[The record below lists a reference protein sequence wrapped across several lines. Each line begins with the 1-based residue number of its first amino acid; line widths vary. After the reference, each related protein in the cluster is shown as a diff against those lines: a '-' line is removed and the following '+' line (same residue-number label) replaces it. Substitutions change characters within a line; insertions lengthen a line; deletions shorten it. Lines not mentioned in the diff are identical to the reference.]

1 MKVTV
6 TTLND
11 DIFVLDVSEDLELEN
26 FKAFCEI
33 ESGFPAK
40 DITLHFNGKPLLNN
54 KKSLK
59 EHGVHDG
66 DVIILLHMVNSA
78 QNLSVND
85 SSQALPSGIAS
96 LDFSNIQVPTT
107 SANTSMAS
115 RNTPVEEDPRIIRE
129 MFLANPD
136 QLALLKQNNPRLA
149 DALLTGSLDTFA
161 AVLREQILARTERQ
175 QQRIRMMNSDPFDTE
190 AQRMI
195 AEEIRQKNIE
205 ANMEAAME
213 YNPETFGTVVMLYI
227 NCHVNGFPV
236 KAFIDSGAQTTIMSA
251 ACAERCNIMRLVD
264 TRWAGIAK
272 GVGVQR
278 IIGRI
283 HMVQMRIE
291 QDFLTT
297 SFSVLEE
304 QPMDMLLGLDMLKR
318 HQCNIDLKRGVLRI
332 GTTGTETP
340 FLPESDLPEC
350 ARLSGVSEDDIV
362 NQSVKD
368 HEERQIREALERSKQ
383 EPTTR
388 ASGLTGST
396 STNPMRQNPSAFEAT
411 KTTIPGNAGHPIGDP
426 NITILPTDV
435 FGEAEVQEIIA
446 LGFTRHQAVVE
457 LRRFNGDKRQA
468 TVSLFAKALKF

>member
-11 DIFVLDVSEDLELEN
+11 ELFVLDVSEDLELEN

-33 ESGFPAK
+33 ESGFPAS
-40 DITLHFNGKPLLNN
+40 DITLTFNGKPMMHD

-59 EHGVHDG
+59 ELGVHDG
-66 DVIILLHMVNSA
+66 DVIVLLHMVQSSS
-78 QNLSVND
+78 NLNMND
-85 SSQALPSGIAS
+85 ASQALPSGLAN
-96 LDFSNIQVPTT
+96 LDFSSIQVPRGAATAA
-107 SANTSMAS
+107 STSMAA
-115 RNTPVEEDPRIIRE
+115 RNAPVEEDPRIIRE

-149 DALLTGSLDTFA
+149 DALLSGNLDTFA
-161 AVLREQILARTERQ
+161 SVLREQISARTERQ

-291 QDFLTT
+291 KDFLTT

-318 HQCNIDLKRGVLRI
+318 HQCNIDLKRNVLHI

-340 FLPESDLPEC
+340 FLPEAELPEC
-350 ARLSGVSEDDIV
+350 ARLSGFSEDELVARDDRLVRDKRESKEQSPSSPPATTSGQSAPRMNPGV
-362 NQSVKD
+362 NTPSL
-368 HEERQIREALERSKQ
+368 IRPEIL
-383 EPTTR
+383 
-388 ASGLTGST
+388 
-396 STNPMRQNPSAFEAT
+396 AT
-411 KTTIPGNAGHPIGDP
+411 DTFSE
-426 NITILPTDV
+426 TDV
-435 FGEAEVQEIIA
+435 EEIVA
-446 LGFTRHQAVVE
+446 LGFTREQAIVE
-457 LRRFNGDKRQA
+457 LRRFNGDKTQA
-468 TVSLFAKALKF
+468 TVALFAKSLKF